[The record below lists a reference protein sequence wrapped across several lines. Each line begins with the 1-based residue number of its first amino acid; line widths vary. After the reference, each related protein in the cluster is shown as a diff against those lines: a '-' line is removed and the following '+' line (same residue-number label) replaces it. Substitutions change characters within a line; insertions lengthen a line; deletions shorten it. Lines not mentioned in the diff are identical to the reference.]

1 MEFSPDARLLVTT
14 YFDGFFERGA
24 AQLWDST
31 TGQPVG
37 QPLKHRDGVL
47 HATFSPDGRR
57 LVTSGEDFC
66 AIVWDTQNV
75 APLPIPPLQHKG
87 QVTFAQFSKDGRW
100 IVTASRDR
108 TARVWETETG
118 EPITLPFAHG
128 SALLRARFV
137 ENDRRLLTES
147 KEGKRWLWTLPR
159 ARESIEDLTLI
170 AQLLS
175 AQPASRSRVGF
186 VQSDELLWS
195 SYEQL
200 LARRPELFQP
210 R

>member
-1 MEFSPDARLLVTT
+1 M
-14 YFDGFFERGA
+14 
-24 AQLWDST
+24 
-31 TGQPVG
+31 
-37 QPLKHRDGVL
+37 
-47 HATFSPDGRR
+47 
-57 LVTSGEDFC
+57 TSGEDFC